1 MSVIGLLKSS
11 FYWGFVI
18 AVGLFSI
25 FFVIGMAVQ
34 WREGLRGPRLR
45 GAGREDAEEKIPAG
59 PAYEIPTLNIF
70 LAAATSGIMPGGI
83 RTELPLFPHSEMA
96 ILTQKYE
103 EWAPEPFN
111 KLPGP
116 QGIFG
121 PSTSV
126 SPAPLI
132 RWMHTLSGMDDLL
145 ATAFGSRTLPTTV
158 ERSLKL
164 VKTKV
169 WHGIVPVTDARWKA
183 KGLDAIDNIEEAL
196 AIISQV
202 VDVFKHLAK
211 PEVQG
216 DLRNINNRLWAEIDV
231 FQDACNAVRTTKGE
245 RAPVWNLT
253 KLWEAFNEHHYKFM
267 EQQARSWA
275 FTHLKTL
282 HNIWKQKFLATFQS
296 GRELNSTQT
305 TVRIDHF
312 DMMIMRKIQ
321 ELQFEA
327 DLYIRPRTDGFITAS
342 REINPAL
349 SNIDAPK
356 EQLNNVYRNI
366 EVNRI
371 SAMKSAFQ
379 MTANARTQHRHR
391 EAPVPA
397 FLEEPSLN
405 TDREF
410 AHKELQPEI
419 ETPPSMQM
427 ERWVRMQMDEKVE
440 RFGFVIYRLAYDGS
454 DAEWKAFLRK
464 LEAGIESGLEGL
476 VGVDGIK
483 SKMTLHWIDGR
494 EENISE
500 GDVDAARKDFKAIS
514 NLSSFPGGLAKTT
527 FLAITPHSLLSFSDA
542 REGDRKGDYRGFL
555 AAIDPEFDPSKEDK
569 KNDPKGYDGSFK
581 IIDQLVWTD
590 LFAIFVTC
598 SGQTMHDYWI
608 LAAQHPWGV
617 YVGPTTGVRRRQW
630 REMNGGLGFLLEASK
645 KIVDERS
652 GST

>member
-1 MSVIGLLKSS
+1 
-11 FYWGFVI
+11 
-18 AVGLFSI
+18 
-25 FFVIGMAVQ
+25 MAVQ
-34 WREGLRGPRLR
+34 WREGSNGPQLR
-45 GAGREDAEEKIPAG
+45 GAGREDAEEKVPAG
-59 PAYEIPTLNIF
+59 PAYEISTLNVF
-70 LAAATSGIMPGGI
+70 LAAATSGIMPGGN
-83 RTELPLFPHSEMA
+83 RTELPLFPQSEMA
-96 ILTQKYE
+96 VLTQKYE
-103 EWAPEPFN
+103 EWAPEPFD

-121 PSTSV
+121 PSSSV

-132 RWMHTLSGMDDLL
+132 RWMHLLSGMDDIL
-145 ATAFGSRTLPTTV
+145 AMAFSSQTLPTSV
-158 ERSLKL
+158 ERSFKL

-169 WHGIVPVTDARWKA
+169 WLGIVPVTDARWRA
-183 KGLDAIDNIEEAL
+183 KGLDATDNIEEAL
-196 AIISQV
+196 AIIAQV

-216 DLRNINNRLWAEIDV
+216 DLRNINNKLWAEIDV

-245 RAPVWNLT
+245 QAPAWNLT
-253 KLWEAFNEHHYKFM
+253 KLWEAFNEHHYKFI

-275 FTHLKTL
+275 LTHLKTL
-282 HNIWKQKFLATFQS
+282 HNIWKQKFLVTFQS
-296 GRELNSTQT
+296 GRVLNATQA

-327 DLYIRPRTDGFITAS
+327 DIYIRSRTDGFITAS
-342 REINPAL
+342 REINPSLA
-349 SNIDAPK
+349 NIDAPK
-356 EQLNNVYRNI
+356 EQLNEIYRHVEI
-366 EVNRI
+366 SRV
-371 SAMKSAFQ
+371 SAMEAAFQ
-379 MTANARTQHRHR
+379 MTADARTQHRRR

-419 ETPPSMQM
+419 ETPPKMQM

-440 RFGFVIYRLAYDGS
+440 RFGFVIYRLAYEGS
-454 DAEWKAFLRK
+454 DAEWKAFVRK

-476 VGVDGIK
+476 VGIDGVK
-483 SKMTLHWIDGR
+483 PKVSLHWIDGR
-494 EENISE
+494 EEKIPE
-500 GDVDAARKDFKAIS
+500 GDLDAARKDFKAIS
-514 NLSSFPGGLAKTT
+514 DLPSFPSGLAKTT
-527 FLAITPHSLLSFSDA
+527 FLAITPHCLLSFSDT

-555 AAIDPEFDPSKEDK
+555 QAVDADFDNASKKDK
-569 KNDPKGYDGSFK
+569 KSDPIGYDGSFK

-590 LFAIFVTC
+590 LFAVFVAC
-598 SGQTMHDYWI
+598 NGQTMHDYWA

-630 REMNGGLGFLLEASK
+630 REMKGGLGFFLEASK
-645 KIVDERS
+645 KVVDERAR
-652 GST
+652 GN